1 MPPAQAHET
10 GRVNLEET
18 KMMNHKRTLFALAAC
33 LACAMPMLAHAQ
45 SDITIYGKL
54 YPQINNGRAYGAT
67 PVGASGNTLVGPIT
81 ADVENVDG
89 TVMESSNSRL
99 GFRGTEKLGGSLKA
113 IWQLEMGVGVDNGI
127 GGDGTRLFSR
137 DTFVGLSG
145 DAGTIKI
152 GRMDTVYKS
161 IGDALSFLGISSGN
175 FVSTSNVLSKPG
187 IGGSGSSFHLRR
199 DNVVQ
204 YTSPEMS
211 GFQGLV
217 EYSLGELATSGRNN
231 SLFGIGVTYEGGPF
245 YFALAH
251 ERHYD
256 FFGGS
261 RNVARPLSNYD
272 RTAAQGLAGTKSTD
286 FATRLTA
293 QYAITKNTKIEA
305 NISRLEFDEE
315 GGAVGRFENYRTDT
329 WGLNIQHKIGAF
341 VLQASYASG
350 DDGDC
355 SLVGGGSCNTVELGG
370 TQLNLGA
377 SYSFSKRT
385 MLYLIGSQLDN
396 DLFSNRSNLG
406 DLNGGDAGRGQKIRQ
421 VALGLSH
428 TF

>member
-1 MPPAQAHET
+1 MRAL
-10 GRVNLEET
+10 N
-18 KMMNHKRTLFALAAC
+18 RTSIAVAAIF
-33 LACAMPMLAHAQ
+33 ACAMPVLAQAQ
-45 SDITIYGKL
+45 SDVTVYGKL
-54 YPQINNGRAYGAT
+54 YPQVNNGRAYGGT

-81 ADVENVDG
+81 EEVDNVDG

-113 IWQLEMGVGVDNGI
+113 IWQIEMGVGVDNGI

-204 YTSPEMS
+204 YTSPEKG
-211 GFQGLV
+211 GFQGMV
-217 EYSLGELATSGRNN
+217 EYSLGELSSSGRNN

-261 RNVARPLSNYD
+261 RNVARTLSNYD
-272 RTAAQGLAGTKSTD
+272 RTAGQGLAGTRSTD
-286 FATRLTA
+286 TGTRLTA
-293 QYAITKNTKIEA
+293 QYALTKNTKVEA
-305 NISRLEFDEE
+305 NIARLEYDEE
-315 GGAVGRFENYRTDT
+315 GGALGRFENYRTDT
-329 WGLNIQHKIGAF
+329 WSINAQHKIGAF

-355 SLVGGGSCNTVELGG
+355 KLVGGGSCNTVELGG
-370 TQLNLGA
+370 KQLNLGA

-385 MLYLIGSQLDN
+385 MLYLIGSKLEN
-396 DLFSNRSNLG
+396 DAFSNRSNLG
-406 DLNGGDAGRGQKIRQ
+406 DLNGGDAGRGQQIRQ
-421 VALGLSH
+421 LALGLSH